1 MMTIRTQQTC
11 NHNVP
16 TEYYANKI
24 EFTMDG
30 KVIFWDEELQYW
42 IILEPAEV
50 ISIIG

>member
-1 MMTIRTQQTC
+1 MITVRTQPTC
-11 NHNVP
+11 NKTVP
-16 TEYYANKI
+16 TEYYTNKI

-50 ISIIG
+50 ISMIG